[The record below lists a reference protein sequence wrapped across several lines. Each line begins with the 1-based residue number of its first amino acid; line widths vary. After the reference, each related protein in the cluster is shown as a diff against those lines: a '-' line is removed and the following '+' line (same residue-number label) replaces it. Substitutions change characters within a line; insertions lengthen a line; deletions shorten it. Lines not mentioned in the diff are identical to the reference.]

1 MHKWTEEEISFLR
14 SVAQGNSYRS
24 ICTLYRDRF
33 QNDVTDSAV
42 YGTLKRNGIVNGI
55 DQKFKKGQKSHN
67 KGAKGI
73 TYPGME
79 KTQFRKGNRHWNYKP
94 VGSERINTDGYAEVK
109 IAEPNVWKG
118 KHILVWEKHYGKVPK
133 GSVVVITGA
142 NRLDPQLGDV
152 MLISRKRLAIMNK
165 RGLTFASKEIAET
178 GKLVADLIHKTAEKK
193 KKRRK

>member
-1 MHKWTEEEISFLR
+1 
-14 SVAQGNSYRS
+14 
-24 ICTLYRDRF
+24 
-33 QNDVTDSAV
+33 
-42 YGTLKRNGIVNGI
+42 
-55 DQKFKKGQKSHN
+55 
-67 KGAKGI
+67 
-73 TYPGME
+73 ME
-79 KTQFRKGNRHWNYKP
+79 KTQFRKGNRPWNYKP

-152 MLISRKRLAIMNK
+152 MLISRKQLAIMNK